1 MVKERVQSELE
12 KYRGSTS
19 IPRPRRLPQMSDFAR
34 LARHLCGRSIG
45 LVLGGGGARGLS
57 HVVSANPHQ

>member
-1 MVKERVQSELE
+1 MN
-12 KYRGSTS
+12 
-19 IPRPRRLPQMSDFAR
+19 DFAR

-57 HVVSANPHQ
+57 HVVRLRTNDYVALR